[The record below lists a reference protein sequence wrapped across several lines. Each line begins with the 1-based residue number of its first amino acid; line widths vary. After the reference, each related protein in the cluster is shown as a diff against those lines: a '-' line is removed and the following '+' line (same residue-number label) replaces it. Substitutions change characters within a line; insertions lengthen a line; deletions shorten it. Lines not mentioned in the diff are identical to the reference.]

1 MKMPSVNVNL
11 VCAYSICSGH
21 RLYRDD
27 WSAEKN
33 QTAFGKC
40 TNDHG
45 HQYTIELHLTGP
57 LDEDTG
63 MLINGFAVD
72 EIVKPLIFGQL
83 DHKFLNRDVAFF
95 KAVQPTAEW
104 LAYYIFRELQA
115 AFPTPVQLKSVRVR
129 ETAELY
135 AEYPAA

>member
-1 MKMPSVNVNL
+1 MAAVNVNL

-27 WSAEKN
+27 WSADKN
-33 QTAFGKC
+33 QAVFGKC

-45 HQYTIELHLTGP
+45 HQYTIELQLSGP
-57 LDEDTG
+57 LNEDSG

-83 DHKFLNRDVAFF
+83 DHKFLNRDVPFF
-95 KAVQPTAEW
+95 KTVQPTAEW
-104 LAYYIFRELQA
+104 LAYYVFRELSE
-115 AFPTPVQLKSVRVR
+115 AFPAPVVLKRVRVR

-135 AEYPAA
+135 AEYPAL